1 MPLNEGDE
9 TSESDQAA
17 QAVEEAGKTDE
28 VAADVATMQ
37 QLLEDMALTSAPS
50 RPRGLP

>member
-1 MPLNEGDE
+1 MPLNEGE
-9 TSESDQAA
+9 ASESDQAA

-37 QLLEDMALTSAPS
+37 
-50 RPRGLP
+50 